1 MRIIVTSNE
10 LETIMLNEK
19 TTVIKKVTLT
29 GKTII
34 EVKYGLQYLKGN
46 DQSYFFI
53 GGTEYHAN
61 SNGEK
66 DKRYK
71 ECITS
76 GAIGDRIVKR
86 DKKFADM
93 NKMHLRDFDGTPMHP
108 IENGLY
114 WLGCTEYEDFNLE
127 QVCDHFMIDEKE
139 AYRLRDIIH
148 AENDRDKQREI
159 LRDIIEKS
167 YKKVWQEKATE
178 IIKKYGL
185 DE

>member
-1 MRIIVTSNE
+1 
-10 LETIMLNEK
+10 MLNEK

-34 EVKYGLQYLKGN
+34 EVEYGLEYLKGN
-46 DQSYFFI
+46 DHSYFFI
-53 GGTEYHAN
+53 TGTEYHAN
-61 SNGEK
+61 SKGEK

-71 ECITS
+71 DRLTC
-76 GAIGDRIVKR
+76 GAIGDKIARR
-86 DKKFADM
+86 DKKFADI
-93 NKMHLRDFDGTPMHP
+93 NTMHLRSFDGSPMHP
-108 IENGLY
+108 VENGLY
-114 WLGCTEYEDFNLE
+114 WLGCTKWEGFNLK
-127 QVCDHFMIDEKE
+127 QVCDHFMINEDE

-159 LRDIIEKS
+159 LKDIIEKS
-167 YKKVWQEKATE
+167 YKKVWKEKATE